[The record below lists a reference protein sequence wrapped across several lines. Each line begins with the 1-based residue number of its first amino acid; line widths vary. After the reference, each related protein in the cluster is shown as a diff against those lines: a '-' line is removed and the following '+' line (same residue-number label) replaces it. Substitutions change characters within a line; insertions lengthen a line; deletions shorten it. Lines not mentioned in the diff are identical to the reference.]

1 MTDLPDPLTPPAM
14 VGPEVDLR
22 GFSGFMLNVDRLLAS
37 ELVALGKPEEC
48 WAAVMLWCRAWKQS
62 PPASLP
68 NDDRILAA
76 FSGSGSRWPKVKE
89 VALRGFVLCSDG
101 RLYHQVLAD
110 EANAA
115 WQKRK
120 AYKADQERLKVWRA
134 NKKKDSSETPHE
146 TGNETPGETRFNGTS
161 VTISEPDRQGQGQ
174 GQGQRKKEDSDLRSE
189 PDGSPPDARSILW
202 REGLPIVRALTGQS
216 EAQSRGFL
224 GKMLKKSR
232 DDCARTLQVIL
243 EAQSLKPVDPMAWL
257 MKSAAPLGERGLL
270 DDEPVQSTPSNPA
283 ARRILPISGTW

>member
-1 MTDLPDPLTPPAM
+1 MTEPLVST
-14 VGPEVDLR
+14 EVDLR

-76 FSGSGSRWPKVKE
+76 FSGAGARWPKVKE
-89 VALRGFVLCSDG
+89 MALRGFVICSDG

-120 AYKADQERLKVWRA
+120 AYKADQERLRAWRE
-134 NKKKDSSETPHE
+134 NKRKGVSETVPETPSETPS
-146 TGNETPGETRFNGTS
+146 ETRFNGVS
-161 VTISEPDRQGQGQ
+161 STISERDRQGQ
-174 GQGQRKKEDSDLRSE
+174 GQGQRKKERK
-189 PDGSPPDARSILW
+189 PPTPFGAGEER
-202 REGLPIVRALTGQS
+202 
-216 EAQSRGFL
+216 
-224 GKMLKKSR
+224 
-232 DDCARTLQVIL
+232 
-243 EAQSLKPVDPMAWL
+243 KP
-257 MKSAAPLGERGLL
+257 PLG
-270 DDEPVQSTPSNPA
+270 VT
-283 ARRILPISGTW
+283 GTW